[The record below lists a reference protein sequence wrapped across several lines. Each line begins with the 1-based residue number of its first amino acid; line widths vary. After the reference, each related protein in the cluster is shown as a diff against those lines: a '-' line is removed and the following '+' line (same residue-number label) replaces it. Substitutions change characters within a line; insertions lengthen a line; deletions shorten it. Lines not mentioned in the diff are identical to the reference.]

1 MINKNIIIVI
11 LLIVLVFLVN
21 YNVLEPFQQF
31 GDIDDLAVKGS
42 PGSQGPQGPQGTP
55 GNLGGSGAQGPL
67 GPPGPPGPQGNK
79 GAQGDTGAQGATGT
93 PGEVKHTTE
102 AGEIIKGPPGGQGPT
117 GPTGPEGPKGI
128 QGTKGDTGSQGGKG
142 DPGNNGAK
150 GDPGS
155 DSNVPSGVIV
165 MWSGSENQVPEDWVL
180 CNGSIYVDSNNEAK
194 TAPDLRGRFVLGSG
208 QGAGLTN
215 RALSSKGGEETH
227 TLTIEQIPQHH
238 HYTTDNR
245 GAGENWHAD
254 GYRINFPVAR
264 YRNFGQH
271 NYGLAVR
278 EHVSDVQD
286 SWVGPTSKMFNPSCT
301 DAAGTPNDKCTMV
314 DANKPHNNMPPYYV
328 LAFIIKK

>member
-55 GNLGGSGAQGPL
+55 GNLGGSGPQGPT
-67 GPPGPPGPQGNK
+67 GPPGPPGPQGNT
-79 GAQGDTGAQGATGT
+79 GPQGDTGPQGASGE
-93 PGEVKHTTE
+93 PGITTHE
-102 AGEIIKGPPGGQGPT
+102 TEPGVTIAGPPGEQGPT

-128 QGTKGDTGSQGGKG
+128 QGTKGDTGAQGGKG
-142 DPGNNGAK
+142 DPGAK

-155 DSNVPSGVIV
+155 DANIPSGVIV
-165 MWSGSENQVPEDWVL
+165 MWSGREDQVPEGWVL
-180 CNGSIYVDSNNEAK
+180 CNGSIYVDSNTQAK

-208 QGAGLTN
+208 QGTGLTN

-227 TLTIEQIPQHH
+227 TLTLAEMPEH
-238 HYTTDNR
+238 N
-245 GAGENWHAD
+245 
-254 GYRINFPVAR
+254 
-264 YRNFGQH
+264 H
-271 NYGLAVR
+271 NY
-278 EHVSDVQD
+278 
-286 SWVGPTSKMFNPSCT
+286 TYPSTPCGG
-301 DAAGTPNDKCTMV
+301 GTCPLYGGGRY
-314 DANKPHNNMPPYYV
+314 ANKSTSTTAIRGSNNAHNNMPPYYV